1 MGKWVYT
8 PLDQAMVE
16 VGLEEVEIY
25 VLLYQNTTA

>member
-1 MGKWVYT
+1 MGKWVYP

-25 VLLYQNTTA
+25 VLLHQNTTA